1 MARIRASCPTCGDVE
16 LTVADVQ
23 VRICTSTSEGEYAFR
38 CPECSEIVTKQ
49 AESRTIDL
57 LVASGVRVTTWSM
70 PRERLL
76 NTPERP
82 ITHDDVIDFH
92 ALLSD
97 DDLLAQ
103 ALGTLA
109 DDR

>member
-1 MARIRASCPTCGDVE
+1 MARIRASCPACGDVE

-23 VRICTSTSEGEYAFR
+23 VRICSTTSEGEYAFR
-38 CPECSEIVTKQ
+38 CPECSVIVTKQ

-57 LVASGVRVTTWSM
+57 LVASGVRVSTWAM
-70 PRERLL
+70 PVERLL
-76 NTPERP
+76 NNHQRP

-92 ALLSD
+92 LLLND
-97 DDLLAQ
+97 DSLLQQ